1 MMPTFQ
7 TAQQM
12 KEEEGRTIGEPQQSV
27 LLLQS
32 LSIQCLPLTSH
43 QPQPSHIA
51 APSCCLLPAPNKKAG
66 WSYCCTCL
74 ANAQPVITSPSHSAF
89 CSPCCWE
96 KKKKK
101 HHLADRQFIGL
112 VTSSPLSPHI
122 PGKGHDL
129 LSCMPHG
136 NYSKYSI
143 TLLKPFF
150 PSLFLAEGL
159 LPLILRKLLQLQPG
173 VTTCLVR
180 AGPLFLN
187 PTMAS
192 AQSRAHNQ

>member
-1 MMPTFQ
+1 M
-7 TAQQM
+7 
-12 KEEEGRTIGEPQQSV
+12 V
-27 LLLQS
+27 LLLYLSGQCTASDNFTIPFCFLLS
-32 LSIQCLPLTSH
+32 L
-43 QPQPSHIA
+43 
-51 APSCCLLPAPNKKAG
+51 LLG
-66 WSYCCTCL
+66 
-74 ANAQPVITSPSHSAF
+74 
-89 CSPCCWE
+89 

-143 TLLKPFF
+143 TLLKLFF
-150 PSLFLAEGL
+150 PPLFLAEGL

>member
-1 MMPTFQ
+1 M
-7 TAQQM
+7 
-12 KEEEGRTIGEPQQSV
+12 V
-27 LLLQS
+27 LLLYLSGQCTASDNFTIPFCFPLS
-32 LSIQCLPLTSH
+32 L
-43 QPQPSHIA
+43 
-51 APSCCLLPAPNKKAG
+51 LL
-66 WSYCCTCL
+66 
-74 ANAQPVITSPSHSAF
+74 
-89 CSPCCWE
+89 E
-96 KKKKK
+96 KK
-101 HHLADRQFIGL
+101 HHLADRQLIGL
-112 VTSSPLSPHI
+112 VASSPLSPHI

-143 TLLKPFF
+143 TLLKLFF
-150 PSLFLAEGL
+150 PPLFLAEGL

-180 AGPLFLN
+180 VGPLFLN